1 MVVTLDGPAGVGKST
16 IAARVARETGLR
28 LVNSGSFY
36 RAISQAVLDAG
47 IDPERQDLV
56 LETARRCRFALNG
69 EELWLNGRPARN
81 LQTDLIDRWSP
92 VHSGI
97 PQLRDIVN
105 ENLRA
110 VAREGD
116 LIVEGRDMGTVAF
129 PDAEV
134 KFFLDASIE
143 ARAGRRFSQGV
154 SGLSQEALR
163 RRIEERDKLDR
174 DKPVG
179 RLVRAA
185 DAIYLD
191 TSDLTIE
198 EVCAKV
204 VQEIRKRQSTGSQY
218 NELRTEKKP

>member
-16 IAARVARETGLR
+16 VGAQAARETGFQYL
-28 LVNSGSFY
+28 NSGSFY
-36 RAISQAVLDAG
+36 RAISQAVLESG
-47 IDPERQDLV
+47 QDPTDRRLV
-56 LETARRCRFALNG
+56 LETARRCRFIMKDG
-69 EELWLNGRPARN
+69 ELWLNGRPARN

-97 PQLRDIVN
+97 PELRAIVN
-105 ENLRA
+105 ENLRTI
-110 VAREGD
+110 ARAGD

-134 KFFLDASIE
+134 KFFLDASLE
-143 ARAGRRFSQGV
+143 ARAARRFSQGV
-154 SGLSQEALR
+154 SGLAREDLR
-163 RRIEERDKLDR
+163 RRIEERDRLDR

-179 RLVRAA
+179 RLAPPEG
-185 DAIYLD
+185 AICLD
-191 TSDLTIE
+191 TSDLTIQ

>member
-28 LVNSGSFY
+28 LVNSGAFY

-47 IDPERQDLV
+47 VDPERPDLV

-97 PQLRDIVN
+97 PELRDIVN

-110 VAREGD
+110 VAREAD

-134 KFFLDASIE
+134 KFFLDASIA
-143 ARAGRRFSQGV
+143 ARAGRRFLQGV
-154 SGLSQEALR
+154 SGLSREALR

-185 DAIYLD
+185 GAIYLD

-204 VQEIRKRQSTGSQY
+204 VQEIRKRQSTGSHY
-218 NELRTEKKP
+218 NELRT

>member
-16 IAARVARETGLR
+16 IASRVARETGFR
-28 LVNSGSFY
+28 FVNSGSFY
-36 RAISQAVLDAG
+36 RAISQAVLESG
-47 IDPERQDLV
+47 QDPNRSELV
-56 LETARRCRFALNG
+56 LETARRCRFDLLEG
-69 EELWLNGRPARN
+69 ELRVNGRRARN
-81 LQTDLIDRWSP
+81 LQNDLIDRWSP

-97 PQLRDIVN
+97 PELREIVN

-110 VAREGD
+110 IARSGD

-134 KFFLDASIE
+134 KFFLDASLE
-143 ARAGRRFSQGV
+143 ARAARRFAQGV
-154 SGLSQEALR
+154 SGLDREALR
-163 RRIEERDKLDR
+163 GRIEERDRLDR
-174 DKPVG
+174 EKPVG
-179 RLVRAA
+179 PLRPAA
-185 DAIYLD
+185 GAIYLD

>member
-28 LVNSGSFY
+28 PVNSGAFY
-36 RAISQAVLDAG
+36 RAISQAVLDEG
-47 IDPERQDLV
+47 VDPERQDLV

-97 PQLRDIVN
+97 PELRDIVN

-134 KFFLDASIE
+134 KFFLDASID

-154 SGLSQEALR
+154 SGLSREALR

-185 DAIYLD
+185 GAIYLD

-218 NELRTEKKP
+218 NELRTEEKP

>member
-16 IAARVARETGLR
+16 VAARAARETGFR
-28 LVNSGSFY
+28 YVNSGSFY
-36 RAISQAVLDAG
+36 RAISRAVLDAG
-47 IDPERQDLV
+47 IDPTRQDLV
-56 LETARRCRFALNG
+56 LETARRCLFALEG
-69 EELWLNGRPARN
+69 GDLLVDGRPARG
-81 LQTDLIDRWSP
+81 LQNDLIDRWSP

-97 PQLRDIVN
+97 PELRAIVN
-105 ENLRA
+105 QNLRA
-110 VAREGD
+110 IARTGD

-129 PDAEV
+129 PDAEL
-134 KFFLDASIE
+134 KFFLDATLE
-143 ARAGRRFSQGV
+143 ARAARRFSQGV
-154 SGLSQEALR
+154 SGLSRKDLR

-179 RLVRAA
+179 ALARAA
-185 DAIYLD
+185 DAVYLD

-204 VQEIRKRQSTGSQY
+204 VQEIRKRKSTGSQY

>member
-16 IAARVARETGLR
+16 IAARVARETGFQYL
-28 LVNSGSFY
+28 NSGSFY
-36 RAISQAVLDAG
+36 RAISQAVLDSG
-47 IDPERQDLV
+47 HDPTRRDLV

-69 EELWLNGRPARN
+69 GELWLNGRPARN

-97 PQLRDIVN
+97 PELRDIVN

-110 VAREGD
+110 IARAGD

-134 KFFLDASIE
+134 KFFLDASID
-143 ARAGRRFSQGV
+143 ARAGRRFAQGV
-154 SGLSQEALR
+154 SGLAREDLR

-179 RLVRAA
+179 RLARAA
-185 DAIYLD
+185 GAIYLD

>member
-16 IAARVARETGLR
+16 IASRVARETGFQY
-28 LVNSGSFY
+28 VNSGSFY
-36 RAISQAVLDAG
+36 RAISRAVLDSG
-47 IDPERQDLV
+47 LDPTRGDLV
-56 LETARRCRFALNG
+56 LETARRCRFALRG
-69 EELWLNGRPARN
+69 GELWLNGRPARG
-81 LQTDLIDRWSP
+81 LQSDLIDRWSP

-97 PQLRDIVN
+97 PELRAIVN

-110 VAREGD
+110 IARTGN

-129 PDAEV
+129 PDAEL
-134 KFFLDASIE
+134 KFFLDATLE
-143 ARAGRRFSQGV
+143 ARASRRFSQGV
-154 SGLSQEALR
+154 SGLAREELR
-163 RRIEERDKLDR
+163 RKIEERDKLDR

-179 RLVRAA
+179 PLARAE

-218 NELRTEKKP
+218 NELRTEEKP

>member
-16 IAARVARETGLR
+16 IAARVARETGFR
-28 LVNSGSFY
+28 FVNSGSFY
-36 RAISQAVLDAG
+36 RAISQAVLESG
-47 IDPERQDLV
+47 DPTRDELV
-56 LETARRCRFALNG
+56 LETARRCRFNLLEG
-69 EELWLNGRPARN
+69 ELWVNGRPARN
-81 LQTDLIDRWSP
+81 LQSDLIDRWSP

-97 PQLRDIVN
+97 PELRAIVN

-110 VAREGD
+110 IARSGD

-134 KFFLDASIE
+134 KFFLDASLE
-143 ARAGRRFSQGV
+143 ARAARRFAQGV
-154 SGLSQEALR
+154 SGLAPEALR
-163 RRIEERDKLDR
+163 RRIEERDRLDR
-174 DKPVG
+174 EKPVG
-179 RLVRAA
+179 PLRPAA
-185 DAIYLD
+185 GAIYLD

-204 VQEIRKRQSTGSQY
+204 VQEIRKRKSTGSQY

>member
-16 IAARVARETGLR
+16 VAARVAEQTGFQYL
-28 LVNSGSFY
+28 NSGSFY
-36 RAISQAVLDAG
+36 RAISQAVLESG
-47 IDPERQDLV
+47 QDPTRRDLV
-56 LETARRCRFALNG
+56 LETARRCRFAMRG
-69 EELWLNGRPARN
+69 GELWLNGQPARG
-81 LQTDLIDRWSP
+81 LQNDLIDRWSP

-97 PQLRDIVN
+97 PELRAIVN

-110 VAREGD
+110 IARTGN

-134 KFFLDASIE
+134 KFFLDASLE
-143 ARAGRRFSQGV
+143 ARAARRFSQGV
-154 SGLSQEALR
+154 SGLSREDLR
-163 RRIEERDKLDR
+163 RKIEERDKLDR

-179 RLVRAA
+179 PLARAEG
-185 DAIYLD
+185 AIYLD

-204 VQEIRKRQSTGSQY
+204 VQEIRKRQSTGSRY
-218 NELRTEKKP
+218 NELRTEEKP

>member
-16 IAARVARETGLR
+16 IAARVAKETGFQYL
-28 LVNSGSFY
+28 NSGSFY
-36 RAISQAVLDAG
+36 RAISQAVLESG
-47 IDPERQDLV
+47 QDPTDRRLV
-56 LETARRCRFALNG
+56 LDTARRCRFDLLQG
-69 EELWLNGRPARN
+69 ELWVNGRPARS

-97 PQLRDIVN
+97 PELRAIVN
-105 ENLRA
+105 ESLRA
-110 VAREGD
+110 IAHSGD

-134 KFFLDASIE
+134 KFFLDASLE
-143 ARAGRRFSQGV
+143 ARAARRFSQGV
-154 SGLSQEALR
+154 SGLAREELLR
-163 RRIEERDKLDR
+163 SIEERDRLDR

-179 RLVRAA
+179 RLAPA
-185 DAIYLD
+185 EDAIHLD

-218 NELRTEKKP
+218 YEL